1 MNKSSGE
8 RKGGEANLFGT
19 VAGKPD
25 MVDLVVEKVTEL
37 IVSSKLKPG
46 DRLPPEAVVGSQMG
60 VSRTVVREA
69 MRVLV
74 ARGLVET
81 KHGVGTL
88 VKSNRGGQFAGPLSA
103 MLKLEQISIEDV
115 HGVRAILEVE
125 IAGIA
130 AERATKAEVAELE
143 RRVAELERSAGSGNA
158 QDYVRAD
165 GDFHRFLAKTSH
177 NPLLVTLLDSVSE
190 LLSAMRLS
198 VMDYPELY
206 KPGVADHRRIMER
219 VKLKDAAGA
228 RAAMR
233 KHIERAKRILEEAAS
248 R

>member
-1 MNKSSGE
+1 MSKSHGD
-8 RKGGEANLFGT
+8 KNEAGAGLFGSM
-19 VAGKPD
+19 AGRPD
-25 MVDLVVEKVTEL
+25 MVDLVVDKVTEL
-37 IVSSKLKPG
+37 IASNKLKPG
-46 DRLPPEAVVGSQMG
+46 DRLPPEASVGSQMG

-69 MRVLV
+69 MRVLA

-88 VKSNRGGQFAGPLSA
+88 VKSNRGGQLAGPLSS
-103 MLKLEQISIEDV
+103 MIQREQISIEDV

-130 AERATKAEVAELE
+130 AERASRAEVAELE
-143 RRVAELERSAGSGNA
+143 KRVDELERSAGSTNA
-158 QDYVRAD
+158 KDYVRAD
-165 GDFHRFLAKTSH
+165 GEFHRYLAKISH

-190 LLSAMRLS
+190 LLAAIRLS
-198 VMDYPELY
+198 VMEYPELY

-219 VKLKDAAGA
+219 VKAKDAPGA

-233 KHIERAKRILEEAAS
+233 KHIERAKKILQDAAS